1 MILNSDVTSHGLRET
16 ATNQDIGLSLPIC
29 ARTRPGLSPCET
41 KRFHPVKTMRSGFV
55 GAIVSLLLVGT
66 SHAGTSENF
75 EVAGAKVSL
84 QIPTRA
90 AEGKPWLWVGE
101 FAGHLRS
108 LESGLVEKGWHVAYV
123 AQSNKFGSPAAMAVW
138 EKLYSELHGKRG
150 LSAKP
155 ALLGISR
162 GGLYVNAWVRLH
174 PDRASVLYL
183 DNGVCD
189 IRSWPGG
196 FQLTRKGQGSK
207 GDWAKYKAEFGFA
220 DDATALEKSLRPTDQ
235 LLAAIQ
241 ADVLLVSCHGT
252 ADRTVPYEDNAG
264 KLVAFW
270 EQNKGRVKL
279 FPKANG
285 DHHPHGLPDPKP
297 LIDLLVSE
305 AIQP

>member
-1 MILNSDVTSHGLRET
+1 MKNRFILHL
-16 ATNQDIGLSLPIC
+16 I
-29 ARTRPGLSPCET
+29 
-41 KRFHPVKTMRSGFV
+41 
-55 GAIVSLLLVGT
+55 AISCLFISEKSIAQT
-66 SHAGTSENF
+66 TENF
-75 EVAGAKVSL
+75 EIDGAKVSL
-84 QIPTRA
+84 KIPATA
-90 AEGKPWLWVGE
+90 AEGKPWLWIGE
-101 FAGHLRS
+101 FAGHLKT

-123 AQSNKFGSPAAMAVW
+123 AQSNQFGSPNAMAVW
-138 EKLYSELHGKRG
+138 EKLYTELHEKRG

-196 FQLTRKGQGSK
+196 FQLIKQSKGSK
-207 GDWAKYKAEFGFA
+207 GDWEKYKTVFGFA
-220 DDATALEKSLRPTDQ
+220 DDATAIEKSIRPTDQ
-235 LLAAIQ
+235 LLPAIK

-252 ADRTVPYEDNAG
+252 ADRTVPYEDNAA
-264 KLVAFW
+264 KIVEFW

-279 FPKANG
+279 FPKENG

-297 LIDLLVSE
+297 LIDLLVAE
-305 AIQP
+305 VK

>member
-1 MILNSDVTSHGLRET
+1 MKIRSILQLIAISCIFILDKSLGQT
-16 ATNQDIGLSLPIC
+16 AEI
-29 ARTRPGLSPCET
+29 
-41 KRFHPVKTMRSGFV
+41 
-55 GAIVSLLLVGT
+55 
-66 SHAGTSENF
+66 F
-75 EVAGAKVSL
+75 EIDGAKVSL
-84 QIPTRA
+84 KIPATA
-90 AEGKPWLWVGE
+90 ADGKPWLWIGE
-101 FAGHLRS
+101 FAGHLKT

-123 AQSNKFGSPAAMAVW
+123 AQSNQFGSPNAMAVW
-138 EKLYSELHGKRG
+138 EKLYKELHEKRG

-196 FQLTRKGQGSK
+196 FQLIKQSKGSK
-207 GDWAKYKAEFGFA
+207 GDWEKYKTVFGFA
-220 DDATALEKSLRPTDQ
+220 DDATAIEKSIRPIDR
-235 LLAAIQ
+235 LLPAIK

-252 ADRTVPYEDNAG
+252 ADRTVPYEDNAA
-264 KLVAFW
+264 KLVEFW

-279 FPKANG
+279 FPKENG

-297 LIDLLVSE
+297 LIDLLVAE
-305 AIQP
+305 AK